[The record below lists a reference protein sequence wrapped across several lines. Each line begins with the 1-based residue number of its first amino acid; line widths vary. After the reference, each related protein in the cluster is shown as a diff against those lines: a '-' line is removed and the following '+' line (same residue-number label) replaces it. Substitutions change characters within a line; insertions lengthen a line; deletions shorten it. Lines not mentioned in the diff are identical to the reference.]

1 VTTIPAAHAA
11 PKPPTGEPVTS
22 ASAAEEGKDP
32 RVNGAPTAGD
42 QAGPRI
48 FASLAYPQFRL
59 FWASNLIVA
68 VGLMVEAVAQQ
79 WLIVKLTDSATVL
92 GLVWAVWGV
101 AFAASSVPLGILSD
115 RVNRRNLLLAGSLSA
130 LVVAALLAVLV
141 AASFVAI
148 WHVVVASGI
157 AGILLALR
165 IPSGQAMT
173 ARLVPPER
181 TVNAISLNQM
191 AHSLPSIG
199 GPAVGGIIVAL
210 VGIAGAY
217 FVTSAAFLVA
227 VFMMMGVAASYG
239 VVQKRAPQSAGADL
253 REAWQYLR
261 SHRELLHLTAVMLTP
276 FVLGQS
282 YVLLL
287 PLFVEKE
294 LGLGPEAL
302 GALSAALGAGGV
314 LGSLLVATFVRER
327 QLGLLM
333 AGGIFVTG
341 LAGVLYGLSG
351 NLLLTGTF
359 LFAAGAGESAIF
371 ASYNTI
377 LLLRLPDELRGRIL
391 GLMFTLVG
399 MYPVGAIVAGIAA
412 DTVGLRTVAVAQ
424 GLVIMP
430 IALGAWFAVLR
441 GLTSGASD
449 QEPRVRVSPT
459 QFEDIS
465 PALPD

>member
-1 VTTIPAAHAA
+1 VTAVPTVRAAA
-11 PKPPTGEPVTS
+11 KPPTAEPATRARTETESLRIDGVPA
-22 ASAAEEGKDP
+22 ASEKGW
-32 RVNGAPTAGD
+32 
-42 QAGPRI
+42 QRI

-59 FWASNLIVA
+59 FWLSNLIVA

-79 WLIVKLTDSATVL
+79 WLIVGLTDSATVL
-92 GLVWAVWGV
+92 GLVWAMWGV

-115 RVNRRNLLLAGSLSA
+115 RANRRNLLLAGSLSA

-141 AASFVAI
+141 ATSLVAI
-148 WHVVVASGI
+148 WHVVIASGI

-165 IPSGQAMT
+165 VPSGQAMT

-191 AHSLPSIG
+191 AHSLPSIA

-210 VGIAGAY
+210 VGVAGAY

-227 VFMMMGVAASYG
+227 VLMMMGVAASYG
-239 VVQKRAPQSAGADL
+239 VVQRRAPQSARADIG
-253 REAWQYLR
+253 EAWQYLR

-314 LGSLLVATFVRER
+314 LGALLVATFVRER

-333 AGGIFVTG
+333 SGGIFITG

-351 NLLLTGTF
+351 NVVLTGAF

-412 DTVGLRTVAVAQ
+412 DMVGLRTVAVVQ
-424 GLVIMP
+424 GLLIMP
-430 IALGAWFAVLR
+430 IAVGAWFAVLR
-441 GLTSGASD
+441 GLTSGAAG
-449 QEPRVRVSPT
+449 QAKLVRVSPT
-459 QFEDIS
+459 QFEEIT

>member
-1 VTTIPAAHAA
+1 MTTVPAAPSG
-11 PKPPTGEPVTS
+11 PKPATGEPVTS
-22 ASAAEEGKDP
+22 ARTATEAGGPPNDVAPAATRQGW
-32 RVNGAPTAGD
+32 RRT
-42 QAGPRI
+42 

-59 FWASNLIVA
+59 FWLSNLIVA

-79 WLIVKLTDSATVL
+79 WLIVELTDSATVL
-92 GLVWAVWGV
+92 GLVWGIWGL

-115 RVNRRNLLLAGSLSA
+115 RANRRNLLLAGSLIA

-141 AASFVAI
+141 AASLVAI

-157 AGILLALR
+157 AGVLLALR

-181 TVNAISLNQM
+181 TMNAISLNQM
-191 AHSLPSIG
+191 AHSLPSIA

-210 VGIAGAY
+210 VGVAGAY
-217 FVTSAAFLVA
+217 FVTSGAFLVG
-227 VFMMMGVAASYG
+227 VLMMMGVAASYG
-239 VVQKRAPQSAGADL
+239 VVQRRAPQSAGADL

-261 SHRELLHLTAVMLTP
+261 SHRELLHLTAVMLAP

-302 GALSAALGAGGV
+302 GALSAALGAGSV
-314 LGSLLVATFVRER
+314 LGALLVATFVRER

-333 AGGIFVTG
+333 CGGIFITG

-351 NLLLTGTF
+351 NVVLTGAF

-371 ASYNTI
+371 SSYNTI
-377 LLLRLPDELRGRIL
+377 LLLRLPDELRGRIM

-412 DTVGLRTVAVAQ
+412 DMVGLRTVAVVQ
-424 GLVIMP
+424 GLLILP
-430 IALGAWFAVLR
+430 IAVAAWFAVLR
-441 GLTSGASD
+441 GFSGATS
-449 QEPRVRVSPT
+449 QVRPVRVSPT
-459 QFEDIS
+459 KFEEIT